1 MPSFDESGGMMD
13 EWDSDHPPQR
23 LATDTL
29 PLRHAGTPEGG
40 ERLWKDEMPFHRA
53 TLALTRAIHPA
64 ALYQAVVEGARGL
77 LHASTA
83 SLYLAGI
90 EPDALRLVASDP
102 RPLESSSPEVPLTLP
117 LSPDASAPTSRLLG
131 ALLWAD
137 ERLLGVLCVVAGAS
151 QPFSLTDQQRL
162 EHFALHA
169 AAALERQQQV
179 EQTAQRREEL
189 ELLYRIALKT
199 SSVLDREV
207 LLERLYH
214 ELTPWLAAHTFI
226 VLLHDAER
234 AEVEVAF
241 IAQEGT
247 PVAHTVGA
255 RVPLAEAGLA
265 GWVIEQRQPLH
276 VRDTLGEPLPRERGA
291 LVSEVVRSWLG
302 APLLRASDGLPIGAI
317 VVHSPTPDAFSE
329 TAQRFLEALTTQVA
343 PALVRAHRFRQE
355 RQQAAELEAVW
366 HATLSLSSSLESKT
380 VLDAILQAV
389 LRLLDGVQDA
399 HIFLYREDRLTFGA
413 ALWAD
418 GRNLHLHPRSD
429 GLTYRVARQGTMI
442 AISDMNSHPL
452 FAAAPAD
459 WPRGAIVGLP
469 LSVGERVVGVMNVAF
484 SRPHILSER
493 ELRLLQRLADQ
504 AALAIENARLFEA
517 AEQRAAELEAVR
529 QATLSLTSSL
539 EPQDVLDAILHA
551 TLRLLGEAW
560 GAHVFLYDAGAL
572 TFGAALHEGR
582 RVDHAWN
589 EPRPYSLTYTVARR
603 GETIVVPDVA
613 SHPLFTNARPT
624 GLGAIV
630 SLPLKLGDRVVGVM
644 NLTYRESHD
653 FTDTELRLLRLLGDQ
668 AAIAIE
674 RARLHGLVSQEARTD
689 ALTGLPNRR
698 ALDERLADEVLRAT
712 RYEHHFSLLMMDLD
726 GFKLINDTHGHPTGD
741 AVLQQVARN
750 MLRAIRD
757 TDFLARYG
765 GDEFALLMPETDETS
780 ALLVANKLWLAAT
793 TGFDLPLPELYNGR
807 FSLSV
812 GLATF
817 PTQASDGLSLLS
829 AADRALYEAKR
840 KRRLRDE
847 Q

>member
-1 MPSFDESGGMMD
+1 MD
-13 EWDSDHPPQR
+13 EWDSDPPPQR
-23 LATDTL
+23 LATDTPPL
-29 PLRHAGTPEGG
+29 PHPVIPESG
-40 ERLWKDEMPFHRA
+40 ERLRKDEMPFHRA
-53 TLALTRAIHPA
+53 TLALTRASDPTT
-64 ALYQAVVEGARGL
+64 LYQAVIQGARDL
-77 LHASTA
+77 LHASGA
-83 SLYLAGI
+83 ALYLAGI
-90 EPDALRLVASDP
+90 EPGILRLVASDP
-102 RPLESSSPEVPLTLP
+102 YP
-117 LSPDASAPTSRLLG
+117 LSASPDSSMPLPASLSADAATQKGGAVTSRLLG
-131 ALLWAD
+131 TLLWAE
-137 ERLLGVLCVVAGAS
+137 ERLLGVLCIVGRES
-151 QPFSLTDQQRL
+151 QPFTPTDQQRL
-162 EHFALHA
+162 EQFALHA
-169 AAALERQQQV
+169 AAALERQQQL
-179 EQTAQRREEL
+179 EQAAQRREEL

-199 SSVLDREV
+199 SSVLDRDV
-207 LLERLYH
+207 LLERLYD
-214 ELTPWLAAHTFI
+214 ELTPWLAAHTFR
-226 VLLHDAER
+226 VLLHDPER
-234 AEVEVAF
+234 AEVEVVF
-241 IAQEGT
+241 HAQEGT
-247 PVAHTVGA
+247 PLAHKAGK
-255 RVPLAEAGLA
+255 RVPLPEAGPA
-265 GWVIEQRQPLH
+265 GWVIEQGQILY
-276 VRDTLGEPLPRERGA
+276 VRDLLSEPLPCTWGI
-291 LVSEVVRSWLG
+291 LLSESARSWLG
-302 APLLRASDGLPIGAI
+302 VPLRASDSTPIG
-317 VVHSPTPDAFSE
+317 VLVLHSPTPDAFSE
-329 TAQRFLEALTTQVA
+329 AAQRFLEALTTQVA

-366 HATLSLSSSLESKT
+366 HATLSLSSSLESKA

-389 LRLLDGVQDA
+389 LRLLEGVQDA
-399 HIFLYREDRLTFGA
+399 HIFLYRDDRLTFGA

-442 AISDMNSHPL
+442 AISDMNSHAL
-452 FAAAPAD
+452 FSSAPAD

-484 SRPHILSER
+484 TRPHVLSER

-560 GAHVFLYDAGAL
+560 GAHVFLYNAGAL

-613 SHPLFTNARPT
+613 SHPLFTTSRPT

-653 FTDTELRLLRLLGDQ
+653 FTETELRLLRLLGDQ

-698 ALDERLADEVLRAT
+698 ALDERLSDEVLRAT
-712 RYEHHFSLLMMDLD
+712 RYQHHFSLLMMDLD

-807 FSLSV
+807 FSLSI

-817 PTQASDGLSLLS
+817 PTKASDAASLLS
-829 AADRALYEAKR
+829 AADRALYEVKR

-847 Q
+847 R